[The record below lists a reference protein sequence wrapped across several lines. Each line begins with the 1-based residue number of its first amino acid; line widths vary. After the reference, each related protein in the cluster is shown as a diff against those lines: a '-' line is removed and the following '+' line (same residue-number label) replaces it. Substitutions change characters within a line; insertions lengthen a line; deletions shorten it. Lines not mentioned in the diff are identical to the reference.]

1 MTPAF
6 QQVFALTPRRSRSL
20 WSSLSAAIAV
30 AAGEVDGVDRQDPV
44 VVMVVNA
51 VVAASTANAA
61 FE

>member
-1 MTPAF
+1 M
-6 QQVFALTPRRSRSL
+6 
-20 WSSLSAAIAV
+20 SAAIAV